1 MSTRAFAFRKQTGR
15 FELVLTEKFSCIAS
29 KEFSCLLCGGDLL
42 PD

>member
-1 MSTRAFAFRKQTGR
+1 MSTRAFAFRKQAKC
-15 FELVLTEKFSCIAS
+15 FEMALTEKFSCIAS